1 MEKKEVNSKFY
12 ILSLVNLIPVFIFG
26 GGLTWDSLVLFGA
39 LIVLMLNHVILVK
52 LVKSVTQAASGDTVN
67 SKHYLTRVLLLMA
80 LKFSLLFGML
90 GLFYYFKRE
99 LITKLFLLIIFQ
111 LIIQVL
117 SIKNNY
123 QNS

>member
-26 GGLTWDSLVLFGA
+26 GGLTWDSLVFFGA